1 MEVVDEMAMVPT
13 DYSDKPLTPVVM
25 KKVYILE

>member
-1 MEVVDEMAMVPT
+1 MALLPT

-25 KKVYILE
+25 KKVYIEE